1 MTRSYVS
8 RLEAV
13 KKAALHQ
20 IKQIKDETPNVRVG
34 FVTFGS
40 EVSIVSL
47 AWGIKL
53 WRAAKLRK

>member
-40 EVSIVSL
+40 EVSIVLL
-47 AWGIKL
+47 AWASNCGEQ
-53 WRAAKLRK
+53 RKLR